1 MTLASAMSSKN
12 ICYIALRRSSSS
24 ISGDEYSNYPYPCG
38 ASKGSDGGFLLKE
51 AVTRVRTSLR
61 YLVTLQAHEKLTFLL
76 TRNRRVNIRK
86 ILRFKRN
93 RKIKYV
99 VGNIIN
105 ANIKMPTESDLLLLI
120 ILRSRRREKRKPK
133 VWVKQAY

>member
-24 ISGDEYSNYPYPCG
+24 ISGDEYSNYPCG

-61 YLVTLQAHEKLTFLL
+61 YLLNLQAHEKLTFLL

-86 ILRFKRN
+86 IWRFKRN

-105 ANIKMPTESDLLLLI
+105 ANVKMPTESHLLLLI
-120 ILRSRRREKRKPK
+120 ILRSRRREKRKPE